1 MEQDQITIWNLVPR
15 FLAFYRL
22 ASAAPPEQ
30 RWPLWQEHYGFAAVP
45 PGEEGARPAQTL
57 LERAWDRYPQAIPA
71 LEVFTPDADAAS
83 RYLAEVR
90 AALGCR
96 QPLSVTLLFF
106 VGGFEGNAFAAPT
119 QDGGAAIC
127 LPVEAGLDT
136 VTMVHELTHLVH
148 AAVSGRSLRW
158 GQSVAEL
165 LLAEGLATRLSQAI
179 VPGQTDAACLEG
191 RPGWLEACR
200 SRRTAI
206 LRGVLPELTQRSPEA
221 LRRFT
226 LGTGPAG
233 LEREGYFA
241 GWELVGQLL
250 AEGRSFADIA
260 RLPAEDAAPTLRR
273 LLA

>member
-45 PGEEGARPAQTL
+45 PGEEGARLAQ
-57 LERAWDRYPQAIPA
+57 
-71 LEVFTPDADAAS
+71 
-83 RYLAEVR
+83 
-90 AALGCR
+90 
-96 QPLSVTLLFF
+96 
-106 VGGFEGNAFAAPT
+106 
-119 QDGGAAIC
+119 
-127 LPVEAGLDT
+127 
-136 VTMVHELTHLVH
+136 
-148 AAVSGRSLRW
+148 
-158 GQSVAEL
+158 
-165 LLAEGLATRLSQAI
+165 
-179 VPGQTDAACLEG
+179 
-191 RPGWLEACR
+191 
-200 SRRTAI
+200 
-206 LRGVLPELTQRSPEA
+206 
-221 LRRFT
+221 T

-260 RLPAEDAAPTLRR
+260 RLPAEDAAPALRR